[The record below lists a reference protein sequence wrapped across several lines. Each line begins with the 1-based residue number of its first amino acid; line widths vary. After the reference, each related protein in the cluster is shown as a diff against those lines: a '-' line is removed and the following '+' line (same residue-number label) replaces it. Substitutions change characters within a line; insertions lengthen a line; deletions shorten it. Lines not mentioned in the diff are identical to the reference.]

1 MKSNVQS
8 KIMDLKIFNEKTLN
22 KANDEDTATE
32 LFTEGEKGLSLNNI
46 INTKRDNLDELIFEI
61 DTDDQ
66 RDEEDS

>member
-8 KIMDLKIFNEKTLN
+8 KIMGLKIFNEKTLN
-22 KANDEDTATE
+22 KANDENSATK

-46 INTKRDNLDELIFEI
+46 INTKKDHLDEVIFEI
-61 DTDDQ
+61 NTDDH

>member
-32 LFTEGEKGLSLNNI
+32 LFTEGEKGLSLNKI